1 MSKFKNSPLH
11 IREENTM
18 SLVQKVASKL
28 FFVTLFASL
37 VTPSMNGFAANGK
50 IAGRVFDKGNK
61 QPLAGANVFVESI
74 WQLGKEVNY
83 HRQRRWLDILALK
96 GVLLGL
102 VIILYFGAFAN
113 RFIIFCTTE
122 VMYLNRMITSY
133 AQNSISKIRY
143 GAPKILSIFF

>member
-1 MSKFKNSPLH
+1 
-11 IREENTM
+11 M

-61 QPLAGANVFVESI
+61 QPLAGANAFVESI

-83 HRQRRWLDILALK
+83 HR
-96 GVLLGL
+96 
-102 VIILYFGAFAN
+102 
-113 RFIIFCTTE
+113 
-122 VMYLNRMITSY
+122 
-133 AQNSISKIRY
+133 
-143 GAPKILSIFF
+143 